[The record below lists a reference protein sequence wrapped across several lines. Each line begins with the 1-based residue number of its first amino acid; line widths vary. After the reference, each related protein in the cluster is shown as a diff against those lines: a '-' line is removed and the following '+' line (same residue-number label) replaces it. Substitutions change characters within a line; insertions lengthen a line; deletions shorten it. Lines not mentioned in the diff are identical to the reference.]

1 MSIDEHR
8 ARRHSS
14 VSGLFRAERG
24 SDPALLE
31 CSAVRDGDDFIV
43 NGQKTWTSYGEV
55 SDWMFL
61 IARTDPAAKKQQGIT
76 FMVFDLETPGVTI
89 RPIRLI
95 SGASPFCESFFDNV
109 RIPVK
114 NVIHETAIRAGP
126 SRKPCSATNAP

>member
-1 MSIDEHR
+1 MIGPTILQYGTEAQKREHLTNI
-8 ARRHSS
+8 ARGVIRWCQGYSEPN
-14 VSGLFRAERG
+14 AG
-24 SDPALLE
+24 SDLASLK

-95 SGASPFCESFFDNV
+95 SGASPFCEISS
-109 RIPVK
+109 
-114 NVIHETAIRAGP
+114 TTCA
-126 SRKPCSATNAP
+126 SR